1 MKAQEVFLAIL
12 TDLVRSIQAAALYP
26 ETHQRVQGPLVRLHR
41 TVRNEAVRL
50 GGSLSMGFFGDRIV
64 VDQFPFHAS
73 TLGIGRLARRMASR
87 GIEKVAIGDA
97 VTLPELKRFVYFVAD
112 VGETDGSRPWKQIF
126 FGRIGGNAPAALRAS
141 GSGEILS
148 ASQIF
153 AGAPQISAGAPQ
165 MLAGATD
172 VLKDVL
178 HSIAVKGPLGNV
190 EEGRD
195 IVAAVMKGLR
205 EEEFLIDRMIRLQ
218 ARDDYTVAHSLN
230 VCVMVVAQASH
241 LDLSEAAIRDIG
253 LAALLH
259 DIGKEFVSAE
269 ILNKPGKLDPGEF
282 AKVSLHPVL
291 GATHL
296 RKLSLGSDLPVIVCY
311 EHHIRYDRSGYPT
324 PSFPDV
330 PHPAS
335 LMTQIA
341 DVYDS
346 LRTFRPYRASL
357 DRETALEILREG
369 RGTEFEPV
377 FLDRFLRMVS

>member
-12 TDLVRSIQAAALYP
+12 TDLVRSIQAATLYP
-26 ETHQRVQGPLVRLHR
+26 ESHRRVQEPLVRLHR
-41 TVRNEAVRL
+41 MVRNETKRL
-50 GGSLSMGFFGDRIV
+50 GGSLIVGFFGDRVV

-73 TLGIGRLARRMASR
+73 TLGIGRLAGRMASR

-97 VTLPELKRFVYFVAD
+97 VTLTELKRFVYFLAGA
-112 VGETDGSRPWKQIF
+112 GETDGSRPWKQVS
-126 FGRIGGNAPAALRAS
+126 FGRIGGNEPAAFPAF
-141 GSGEILS
+141 GAGEDL
-148 ASQIF
+148 A
-153 AGAPQISAGAPQ
+153 APQV
-165 MLAGATD
+165 LAGATD

-190 EEGRD
+190 EEGRN

-230 VCVMVVAQASH
+230 VCVMVVAQAAG
-241 LDLSEAAIRDIG
+241 LGLSEALIRDIG

-259 DIGKEFVSAE
+259 DIGKELVPAE
-269 ILNKPGKLDPGEF
+269 ILNKPGRLESGEF

-296 RKLSLGSDLPVIVCY
+296 RKISLGSDLPVIVCY
-311 EHHIRYDRSGYPT
+311 EHHIRHDRSGYPI
-324 PSFPDV
+324 PRFPDA

-341 DVYDS
+341 DVYDA
-346 LRTFRPYRASL
+346 LRTNRPYRASL
-357 DRETALEILREG
+357 DRETAIGILREG

>member
-26 ETHQRVQGPLVRLHR
+26 ETPHRDQEPLARLHR
-41 TVRNEAVRL
+41 MVRNEARRL
-50 GGSLSMGFFGDRIV
+50 GGSLNVGVFGDRIV

-87 GIEKVAIGDA
+87 GIEKIAIGEA
-97 VTLPELKRFVYFVAD
+97 VTFPEMKRFVCFLTGVEEA
-112 VGETDGSRPWKQIF
+112 GGSPRPWKQIS
-126 FGRIGGNAPAALRAS
+126 FGRIGGDAPAVSPAS
-141 GSGEILS
+141 GAGETLS
-148 ASQIF
+148 APR
-153 AGAPQISAGAPQ
+153 A
-165 MLAGATD
+165 LAGAAE

-178 HSIAVKGPLGNV
+178 HSIAAKGSLGNV

-218 ARDDYTVAHSLN
+218 ASDDYTVAHSLN
-230 VCVMVVAQASH
+230 VCVMVVAQAAV
-241 LDLSEAAIRDIG
+241 LGFSEAALRDIG

-259 DIGKEFVSAE
+259 DIGKELVPAE
-269 ILNKPGKLDPGEF
+269 ILNKPGKLDSGEF
-282 AKVSLHPVL
+282 AKISLHPVL
-291 GATHL
+291 GATQL
-296 RKLSLGSDLPVIVCY
+296 RKISLGSDLPVIVCF

-324 PSFPDV
+324 SRFGDV

-341 DVYDS
+341 DVYDA
-346 LRTFRPYRASL
+346 LRTNRPHRASL
-357 DRETALEILREG
+357 DRETALGILREG

-377 FLDRFLRMVS
+377 FLDRFLRMVT

>member
-1 MKAQEVFLAIL
+1 MKAQEIFLAIL

-26 ETHQRVQGPLVRLHR
+26 ETHQRVLEPLVRLHR
-41 TVRNEAVRL
+41 MARNEARRL
-50 GGSLSMGFFGDRIV
+50 GGSLSLGFFGDRIV

-73 TLGIGRLARRMASR
+73 TLGVGRLARRMASR
-87 GIEKVAIGDA
+87 GIEKVTIGEA
-97 VTLPELKRFVYFVAD
+97 VTFPEMKRFVYFLTGVENA
-112 VGETDGSRPWKQIF
+112 GGSPRSWKQIS
-126 FGRIGGNAPAALRAS
+126 FGRIGGDEPAALRAP

-148 ASQIF
+148 ASQTL
-153 AGAPQISAGAPQ
+153 AGAPQ

-259 DIGKEFVSAE
+259 DIGKEFVPVE
-269 ILNKPGKLDPGEF
+269 ILNKPGKLDPEEF
-282 AKVSLHPVL
+282 AKISLHPVL

-296 RKLSLGSDLPVIVCY
+296 RRISLGSDLPVIVCY
-311 EHHIRYDRSGYPT
+311 EHHIRHDRSGYPT
-324 PSFPDV
+324 PRFPDA

-341 DVYDS
+341 DVYDA
-346 LRTFRPYRASL
+346 LRTFRPYRTSL
-357 DRETALEILREG
+357 DQETALGILREG

>member
-1 MKAQEVFLAIL
+1 M
-12 TDLVRSIQAAALYP
+12 
-26 ETHQRVQGPLVRLHR
+26 
-41 TVRNEAVRL
+41 
-50 GGSLSMGFFGDRIV
+50 
-64 VDQFPFHAS
+64 
-73 TLGIGRLARRMASR
+73 
-87 GIEKVAIGDA
+87 
-97 VTLPELKRFVYFVAD
+97 
-112 VGETDGSRPWKQIF
+112 
-126 FGRIGGNAPAALRAS
+126 
-141 GSGEILS
+141 
-148 ASQIF
+148 F

-230 VCVMVVAQASH
+230 VCVMVVAQACPLGSLRSGDPGH
-241 LDLSEAAIRDIG
+241 RAGRAPARYREGTCPRGDPEQAGEAG
-253 LAALLH
+253 
-259 DIGKEFVSAE
+259 S
-269 ILNKPGKLDPGEF
+269 GEF
-282 AKVSLHPVL
+282 AKISLHPVL

-296 RKLSLGSDLPVIVCY
+296 RKISLGSDLPVIVCY

-346 LRTFRPYRASL
+346 LRTYRPYRASL